1 MFNRKGGT
9 IVDLTHI
16 VDELQSLVASGSKV
30 PGFGKKVMVDIKRIE
45 AIAEELR
52 NSLPAHM
59 QEANEVLRQKES
71 MINQAYLESQRV
83 KGSAEQ
89 EASAITEAAR
99 REHESKVSD
108 SEITLAAEAKAQ
120 EVKEEAA
127 IEAQQIVQD
136 AQRKAHRTVNEAEET
151 ASGRRD
157 GADHYSREVLFNLE
171 ERLSD
176 VLGQVRRGLDSLV
189 LESDRQRKDN
199 HVPV

>member
-9 IVDLTHI
+9 IVDLTHV

-71 MINQAYLESQRV
+71 MINQAYLEAQRV

-89 EASAITEAAR
+89 EASAINEAAR
-99 REHESKVSD
+99 REHESKVAD
-108 SEITLAAEAKAQ
+108 SEIKLAAEAKAQ
-120 EVKEEAA
+120 ETKEEAA
-127 IEAQQIVQD
+127 IEAQQITQD
-136 AQRKAHRTVNEAEET
+136 AQRKAHRIVNEAEET

-157 GADHYSREVLFNLE
+157 GADQYSREVLFNLE

-189 LESDRQRKDN
+189 LESERQRKDN

>member
-1 MFNRKGGT
+1 
-9 IVDLTHI
+9 VDLTHI

-52 NSLPAHM
+52 SSLPAHM

-71 MINQAYLESQRV
+71 MINQAFLEAQRV

-89 EASAITEAAR
+89 EANAITSAAR
-99 REHESKVSD
+99 REHESMVGD
-108 SEITLAAEAKAQ
+108 SEVTTAAETKAK
-120 EVKEEAA
+120 ETRDEAA
-127 IEAQQIVQD
+127 IEAHQIVQD
-136 AQRKAHRTVNEAEET
+136 AQRRAHRIVDEAESVS
-151 ASGRRD
+151 SGRRD

-171 ERLSD
+171 ERLAE

-189 LESDRQRKDN
+189 LESEAQVRKDN

>member
-1 MFNRKGGT
+1 M
-9 IVDLTHI
+9 DLMHV
-16 VDELQSLVASGSKV
+16 VDELQSLAASGSKV

-71 MINQAYLESQRV
+71 MINQAYLEAQRV

-89 EASAITEAAR
+89 EASAINEAAR
-99 REHESKVSD
+99 REHESRVAD
-108 SEITLAAEAKAQ
+108 SEITRAAEAKAQ

-127 IEAQQIVQD
+127 IEAQQIAQD
-136 AQRKAHRTVNEAEET
+136 AQRKAHRIVNEAEET

-157 GADHYSREVLFNLE
+157 GADQYSREVLFNLE

-189 LESDRQRKDN
+189 LESERQRKDN

>member
-1 MFNRKGGT
+1 M
-9 IVDLTHI
+9 DLTHI
-16 VDELQSLVASGSKV
+16 VDELQSLVASGAKV
-30 PGFGKKVMVDIKRIE
+30 PGFGKKVMVDIRRIE

-52 NSLPAHM
+52 SSLPAHM

-71 MINQAYLESQRV
+71 MINQAYLEAQRV

-99 REHESKVSD
+99 REHESKVAD
-108 SEITLAAEAKAQ
+108 SEITLTAEAKAQ
-120 EVKEEAA
+120 EIKEEAA

-136 AQRKAHRTVNEAEET
+136 AQRKAHRFVNEAEET

-189 LESDRQRKDN
+189 LESERQRKDN

>member
-1 MFNRKGGT
+1 ME
-9 IVDLTHI
+9 LTHI
-16 VDELQSLVASGSKV
+16 VDELQSLATSGSKV

-71 MINQAYLESQRV
+71 MINQAYLEAQRV

-99 REHESKVSD
+99 REHESKVAD

-120 EVKEEAA
+120 EIKEEAA
-127 IEAQQIVQD
+127 IEAQQIAQD
-136 AQRKAHRTVNEAEET
+136 AQRKAHRIVNEAEET
-151 ASGRRD
+151 AGGRRD

-189 LESDRQRKDN
+189 LESERQRKDN